1 MSPDEVD
8 ALSDEMWDAMVR
20 RMIDEA
26 ESIRAANAKLPK
38 R

>member
-1 MSPDEVD
+1 MSPEEVD

-20 RMIDEA
+20 RMITEA
-26 ESIRAANAKLPK
+26 DAIRVANAKLA